1 MRYTGVNT
9 LPGVEAGTFVTRD
22 RSDRSVGSDR
32 SVVALPPHVSFKTS
46 FRASSFRASSF
57 RTSSFR
63 ASSFRTCFTTGDGG
77 RCGRGGAFSSYA
89 GGVLVSF
96 PGWAPSRA
104 ASISTPSSRNSRN
117 QHKAEGGR
125 QKAEGRRQKAE
136 RFKRNFSVSYG
147 ELRCQVLW

>member
-1 MRYTGVNT
+1 M
-9 LPGVEAGTFVTRD
+9 PGVEAGTFVTRD

-46 FRASSFRASSF
+46 FRTLFRASFFRASSFRASF
-57 RTSSFR
+57 
-63 ASSFRTCFTTGDGG
+63 FRTCFTTGDGG

-104 ASISTPSSRNSRN
+104 ASISTPSSRNPVVETVETSS
-117 QHKAEGGR
+117 R
-125 QKAEGRRQKAE
+125 QKAEGRRQKGSNE
-136 RFKRNFSVSYG
+136 ISV
-147 ELRCQVLW
+147 